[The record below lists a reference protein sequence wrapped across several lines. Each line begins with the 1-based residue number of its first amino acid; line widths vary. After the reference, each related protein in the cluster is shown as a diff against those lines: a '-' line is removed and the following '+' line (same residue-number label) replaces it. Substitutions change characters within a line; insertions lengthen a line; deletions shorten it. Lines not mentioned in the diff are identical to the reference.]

1 MEANNDYE
9 ELKNEAPKKLKRPS
23 TKDLVIGL
31 WRDNGVIKKLRKQEV
46 VPLEIVGQQLD
57 AVEDTIKV
65 LGAIVGDADKTI
77 KSMCTEV
84 KVSRVVCIILSVAT
98 LLAGLQLWGII

>member
-1 MEANNDYE
+1 MENEEIKNNE
-9 ELKNEAPKKLKRPS
+9 PKKIERPN

-31 WRDNGVIKKLRKQEV
+31 WRDNGAIKKLRKEEV

-57 AVEDTIKV
+57 AVDDTLKIM
-65 LGAIVGDADKTI
+65 GAIISDADKTI
-77 KSMCTEV
+77 TALYSERLALRIACG
-84 KVSRVVCIILSVAT
+84 ILAVAT